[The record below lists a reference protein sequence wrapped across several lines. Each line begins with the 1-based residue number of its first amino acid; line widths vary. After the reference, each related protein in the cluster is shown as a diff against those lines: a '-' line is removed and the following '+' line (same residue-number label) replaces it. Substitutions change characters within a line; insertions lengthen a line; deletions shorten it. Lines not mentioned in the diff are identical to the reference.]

1 MLISNNSTSGIV
13 DSIITILPPIFTRKT
28 TSVLYKFIEGI
39 AEAFK
44 IVLVDKFNDLYNQSF
59 IMTATSGELD
69 DLIDSKIHEKRYNNE
84 TDEQYRERY
93 IKYVFEYN
101 CTEDSLK
108 EQVYDI
114 SGDYP
119 TQMLELNARN
129 GYWGKHNLPLSG
141 QISGNTYYYND
152 TRKNVIWGGDTASD
166 KAFVGYIFLNERPDE
181 ETIFKLRELINKNR
195 LYGTQLY
202 FVVNEQASAILP
214 VNINNTYLSE
224 IDEITISWS

>member
-13 DSIITILPPIFTRKT
+13 NSIITILPPIFTKKT

-44 IVLVDKFNDLYNQSF
+44 IVLVDKFNDLYDQSF

-69 DLIDSKIHEKRYNNE
+69 DLINAKIRERRYDNE
-84 TDEQYRERY
+84 TDIEYRERY

-101 CTEDSLK
+101 CTEASIR
-108 EQVYDI
+108 EQIYDV
-114 SGDYP
+114 SGNYP
-119 TQMLELNARN
+119 TEMLELNARN

-141 QISGNTYYYND
+141 QISGNTFYYND
-152 TRKNVIWGGDTASD
+152 TRKNVIWGGNNADS
-166 KAFVGYIFLNERPDE
+166 KAYVGYIFLSERPDD
-181 ETIFKLRELINKNR
+181 ETLFKLRTLINKNR
-195 LYGTQLY
+195 LFGTQLY
-202 FVVNEQASAILP
+202 LIVNEEASAIP
-214 VNINNTYLSE
+214 AVNINSSYLSE

>member
-13 DSIITILPPIFTRKT
+13 NSIVTILPPIFTRKT

-44 IVLVDKFNDLYNQSF
+44 IVLVDKFNDLYEQSF

-69 DLIDSKIHEKRYNNE
+69 DLIDAKIREKRYDNE
-84 TDEQYRERY
+84 TDQEYRDRY

-114 SGDYP
+114 SGSYP

-129 GYWGKHNLPLSG
+129 GYWGKHNLPTSG

-152 TRKNVIWGGDTASD
+152 TRKNVIWGGDNSSS
-166 KAFVGYIFLNERPDE
+166 KAFVGYIFLNERPDD

-202 FVVNEQASAILP
+202 LVVEEQASAIP
-214 VNINNTYLSE
+214 AVNINSSYLSE